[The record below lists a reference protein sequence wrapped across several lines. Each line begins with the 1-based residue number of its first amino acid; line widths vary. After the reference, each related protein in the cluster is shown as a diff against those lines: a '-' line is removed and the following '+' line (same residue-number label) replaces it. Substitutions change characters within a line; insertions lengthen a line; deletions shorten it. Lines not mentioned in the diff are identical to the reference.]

1 MTWKE
6 WPVWQA
12 MYDHWKKAF
21 GEKNINLKWPYLR
34 GLYDWLMRELEA
46 HPEVDIETLDIPS
59 FLSHE
64 ISFED
69 AKKILKSL
77 MGAAPTDREY
87 EGMYEDYKGMLQKQ
101 VREKYPEILEPLEEK
116 IIKME
121 EALTRE
127 KASGKRKLARI
138 KKLEAGLGE
147 TERRLE
153 EERAKPPELEP
164 IKIRIL
170 RTFRE
175 GIIDYTAGSV
185 IETRNLDWAID
196 KIEREYAERVAAEVP
211 VEKVLPVKAEV
222 EWTRTL
228 ERKLRDVF
236 ETTLRVGLP
245 EEKIEG
251 VTPYRFLPEFRL
263 ELENVKMLPTEDEML
278 RHIERFA
285 KTIVRREGKP
295 IKPPELKPPP
305 ALPSGWM
312 KITGGYLV
320 NGRFVSEEEMPAVM
334 KKMERMRVRLA
345 PPPKPPGLNLRDWLK
360 WEHGLAWGEFLR
372 LSTEERKILL
382 NTYER
387 LCRENR

>member
-1 MTWKE
+1 MSWKE
-6 WPVWQA
+6 WKAWQA

-46 HPEVDIETLDIPS
+46 HPEVDIETLDIPA

-69 AKKILKSL
+69 AKRILKSL
-77 MGAAPTDREY
+77 MAATPTDREY
-87 EGMYEDYKGMLQKQ
+87 ESMFEDYKGMLEKQ
-101 VREKYPEILEPLEEK
+101 VREKYPEILEPLTEKLVKLEE
-116 IIKME
+116 E
-121 EALTRE
+121 LTKE
-127 KASGKRKLARI
+127 KAKGKRKFARI
-138 KKLEAGLGE
+138 KKLEASLGE

-153 EERAKPPELEP
+153 EERAKPPEVEP

-175 GIIDYTAGSV
+175 GIIDYTVGSV
-185 IETRNLDWAID
+185 IETRNLDWAMD
-196 KIEREYAERVAAEVP
+196 KIEKGYAERVAVEVP
-211 VEKVLPVKAEV
+211 VEKVLPVEKV

-245 EEKIEG
+245 EEKIEP

-263 ELENVKMLPTEDEML
+263 ELETVKTLPTEDEMR
-278 RHIERFA
+278 RHVERLA
-285 KTIVRREGKP
+285 KVIVRREGKP
-295 IKPPELKPPP
+295 IKPPEIKRPPL
-305 ALPSGWM
+305 LPPGWA
-312 KITGGYLV
+312 KVTGGYLV
-320 NGRFVSEEEMPAVM
+320 NGRFISEEEMPAVM
-334 KKMERMRVRLA
+334 KKMNRMRVRLA
-345 PPPKPPGLNLRDWLK
+345 PPPKPPGLNLKDWLM

-372 LSTEERKILL
+372 LSAEERKILL

-387 LCRENR
+387 LSRENI

>member
-1 MTWKE
+1 MSWKE
-6 WPVWQA
+6 WPAWQA

-34 GLYDWLMRELEA
+34 GIYDWLMRELEA

-69 AKKILKSL
+69 AKSILKSL
-77 MGAAPTDREY
+77 MAAAPTDREY
-87 EGMYEDYKGMLQKQ
+87 ESMYEDYKGMLQKQ

-116 IIKME
+116 LVKL
-121 EALTRE
+121 EADLTKE
-127 KASGKRKLARI
+127 KAKGKGKLARI
-138 KKLEAGLGE
+138 KKLEESLGE

-153 EERAKPPELEP
+153 EERAKPPEVKP

-175 GIIDYTAGSV
+175 GIVDYTAGSV
-185 IETRNLDWAID
+185 IETRNLDWAMD
-196 KIEREYAERVAAEVP
+196 KIEKGYAERVAIEVP
-211 VEKVLPVKAEV
+211 VKRAPVEAEV

-228 ERKLRDVF
+228 ERKLGDVF

-245 EEKIEG
+245 EEGIEP

-263 ELENVKMLPTEDEML
+263 ELETVKTLPTEDEMR
-278 RHIERFA
+278 RHIERLA

-295 IKPPELKPPP
+295 IKPPEVKLP
-305 ALPSGWM
+305 ALPPGWM

-320 NGRFVSEEEMPAVM
+320 NGRFISEEEMPAVM

-345 PPPKPPGLNLRDWLK
+345 PPPKPPGLNLRDWLM